1 MSQRRNDALI
11 PEFWSAPKGLRSL
24 QVAVRCPA
32 ARNRRDRTAPA
43 AQTCVNAHSRRGS
56 GSPATRRLSGST
68 RLNCR
73 FDRAAAYRM
82 RSTSGSAIC
91 AQPVVDLPAGRA
103 RVSGH
108 RVRQVPVQSGL
119 YRQRRHP
126 REQPECVGRRAIPR
140 GSARG
145 CRHIPRPPPASP
157 PPPPCPGLVPNLRPV
172 TSPRCPVAEVRHRAG
187 APHVLVR
194 MSSARLSLTM
204 LRIFSWVGRSIQAGS
219 RSFTTMRPSSIG
231 VAAVAAARSSRGARI
246 RVRPQ
251 TKAPARAGF
260 FRMAETAEAVAR
272 GWHGSPCGS
281 RCGVCQTSC
290 PPVSC
295 GVSDFR
301 GAYFGFRV
309 EPDGSGGLPVSG
321 FS

>member
-1 MSQRRNDALI
+1 MARPGGPVPPVVQCQAYLLRLRVGSVGHAYPPLESLFRRMSQRRNDALI

-145 CRHIPRPPPASP
+145 CRHIPRPPPP
-157 PPPPCPGLVPNLRPV
+157 PPRLPLVPDLSR
-172 TSPRCPVAEVRHRAG
+172 TC
-187 APHVLVR
+187 VL
-194 MSSARLSLTM
+194 
-204 LRIFSWVGRSIQAGS
+204 
-219 RSFTTMRPSSIG
+219 
-231 VAAVAAARSSRGARI
+231 
-246 RVRPQ
+246 
-251 TKAPARAGF
+251 
-260 FRMAETAEAVAR
+260 
-272 GWHGSPCGS
+272 
-281 RCGVCQTSC
+281 
-290 PPVSC
+290 
-295 GVSDFR
+295 
-301 GAYFGFRV
+301 
-309 EPDGSGGLPVSG
+309 
-321 FS
+321 